1 MVLDVVF
8 SLLVRVR
15 ENKGRKE
22 FREERK
28 KVLRITGKHLN
39 KSNAYEVLVVKTT

>member
-1 MVLDVVF
+1 
-8 SLLVRVR
+8 VR

-28 KVLRITGKHLN
+28 EVLRITGKRLN